1 MVLAGVAT
9 ASFNASI
16 CWYYTSALFFLI
28 LALDLISHCFFF
40 FAEFDLL
47 GSFIIILDLELDLI
61 FIDLIRLGRLP
72 IPFCN
77 A

>member
-1 MVLAGVAT
+1 MVLAGGAT

-28 LALDLISHCFFF
+28 LALDLISHCFF